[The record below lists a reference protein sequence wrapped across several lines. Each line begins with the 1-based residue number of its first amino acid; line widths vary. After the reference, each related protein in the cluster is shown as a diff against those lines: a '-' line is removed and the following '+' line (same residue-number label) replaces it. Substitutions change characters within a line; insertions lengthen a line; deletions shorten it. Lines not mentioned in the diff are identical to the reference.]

1 MVDIRK
7 MIRSFSYAFEG
18 VVALFRY
25 ENNARFHLIAAFGV
39 VLLGIVLGLERFEWA
54 LVAIVVGA
62 VWAAEAFN
70 TSIEKLCDLVSPDY
84 HPQIKAAKDLAAA
97 GVMITSVVAV
107 VVGAIVFGGKLWC
120 WFLNM

>member
-70 TSIEKLCDLVSPDY
+70 TAIEKLCDLVSPDY
-84 HPQIKAAKDLAAA
+84 HPQIKATKDLAAA

-107 VVGAIVFGGKLWC
+107 VVGAIVFGDKLWC

>member
-18 VVALFRY
+18 VIALFRY

-70 TSIEKLCDLVSPDY
+70 TAIEKLCDLVSPDY

-107 VVGAIVFGGKLWC
+107 VVGAIVFGDKLWC

>member
-54 LVAIVVGA
+54 LVAIVIGA

-70 TSIEKLCDLVSPDY
+70 TAIEKLCDLVSPDY

-107 VVGAIVFGGKLWC
+107 VVGAIVFGDKLWC

>member
-39 VLLGIVLGLERFEWA
+39 VLLGLVLGLERFEWA

-70 TSIEKLCDLVSPDY
+70 TAIEKLCDLVSPDY

>member
-18 VVALFRY
+18 IVALFRY

-54 LVAIVVGA
+54 LVAIVIGA

-70 TSIEKLCDLVSPDY
+70 TAIEKLCDLVSPDY

>member
-39 VLLGIVLGLERFEWA
+39 VLVGIVLGLERFEWA

-70 TSIEKLCDLVSPDY
+70 TAIEKLCDLVSPDY

>member
-18 VVALFRY
+18 VIALFRY

-70 TSIEKLCDLVSPDY
+70 TAIEKLCDLVSPDY

>member
-70 TSIEKLCDLVSPDY
+70 TAIEKLCDLVSPDY

-107 VVGAIVFGGKLWC
+107 VVGAIVLGGKLWC

>member
-1 MVDIRK
+1 MINVRK
-7 MIRSFSYAFEG
+7 MLRSFSYATEG
-18 VVALFRY
+18 VFALFRY
-25 ENNARFHLIAAFGV
+25 ENNARFHLLAALTVLIAGSFLRLNYLEWV
-39 VLLGIVLGLERFEWA
+39 IISIVIG
-54 LVAIVVGA
+54 G

-70 TSIEKLCDLVSPDY
+70 TAIEKLCDLVSPDY

>member
-39 VLLGIVLGLERFEWA
+39 VLLGMVLGLERFEWA

-70 TSIEKLCDLVSPDY
+70 TAIEKLCDLVSPDY

>member
-7 MIRSFSYAFEG
+7 MIRSFSYALEG

-39 VLLGIVLGLERFEWA
+39 VLVGIVLGLERFEWA

-70 TSIEKLCDLVSPDY
+70 TAIEKLCDLVSPDY

>member
-7 MIRSFSYAFEG
+7 MIRSFSYAAEG
-18 VVALFRY
+18 IVTLFRY

-39 VLLGIVLGLERFEWA
+39 VLLGIVLGLERLEWA
-54 LVAIVVGA
+54 LVAIVIGG

-70 TSIEKLCDLVSPDY
+70 TAIEKVCDLVSPDY
-84 HPQIKAAKDLAAA
+84 HPQVKAAKDLAAA
-97 GVMITSVVAV
+97 GVMMTSLAAV
-107 VVGAIVFGGKLWC
+107 VVGGLVFGSKLWY

>member
-70 TSIEKLCDLVSPDY
+70 TAIEKLCDLVSPDY

>member
-39 VLLGIVLGLERFEWA
+39 VLLGMVLGLERFEWA

-70 TSIEKLCDLVSPDY
+70 TAIEKLCDLVSSDY

>member
-39 VLLGIVLGLERFEWA
+39 VLLGMVLGLERFEWA

-70 TSIEKLCDLVSPDY
+70 TAIEKLCDLVSPDY

-107 VVGAIVFGGKLWC
+107 VVGAIVFGDKLWC

>member
-70 TSIEKLCDLVSPDY
+70 TAIEKLCDLVSSDY

>member
-18 VVALFRY
+18 MVALFRY

-70 TSIEKLCDLVSPDY
+70 TAIEKLCDLVSPDY

>member
-54 LVAIVVGA
+54 LVAIVIGA

-70 TSIEKLCDLVSPDY
+70 TAIEKLCDLVSPDY

>member
-70 TSIEKLCDLVSPDY
+70 TAIEKLCDLVSPDY

-107 VVGAIVFGGKLWC
+107 VVGAIVFGDKLWC